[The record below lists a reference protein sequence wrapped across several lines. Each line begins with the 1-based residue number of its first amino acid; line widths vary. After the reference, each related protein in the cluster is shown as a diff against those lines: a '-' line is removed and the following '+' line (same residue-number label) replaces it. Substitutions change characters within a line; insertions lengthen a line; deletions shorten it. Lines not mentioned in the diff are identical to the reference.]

1 MQKYLPRIGDD
12 ILRFKLECSGAVLI
26 EGPKW
31 CGKTCLAEQQA
42 ASVIRMQDPDRAEAY
57 ALMLKTQ
64 HSKLLEGP
72 QPRLIDEWQDAPQL
86 WNGVRLHIDQHG
98 GFGHFILTGSATPRP
113 DKQDAPVRHTGT
125 GRIARLRMRPMTLW
139 ESKDSNG
146 TVSLKSI
153 FDGQDDINGSCDLTL
168 DKLAFLICRGGWPVA
183 VTAKNEKVQLQQ
195 AVEYVNAIVEE
206 DIHRV
211 DGVEKNPTRV
221 SMLLKS
227 LARNISTLATQQTL
241 MDDIHFNDSTV
252 TDKTLAQYLT
262 ALERIFA
269 IENVPAWGPSLRS
282 KTVIRTA
289 AKRQFADP
297 SIATAALRIKPT
309 ALIDDLKTCGFL
321 FESLVTR
328 DLRVYA
334 QPLDGDVYHYRD
346 KSGLE
351 TDLIIRLADGRW
363 GAVEVKLGVGQI
375 DEAATNLLKLK
386 EKIDEAKTGSPA
398 FLMVVSGTCP
408 YAMKRPDGILVVPIG
423 CLKP

>member
-1 MQKYLPRIGDD
+1 
-12 ILRFKLECSGAVLI
+12 
-26 EGPKW
+26 
-31 CGKTCLAEQQA
+31 
-42 ASVIRMQDPDRAEAY
+42 
-57 ALMLKTQ
+57 
-64 HSKLLEGP
+64 
-72 QPRLIDEWQDAPQL
+72 
-86 WNGVRLHIDQHG
+86 
-98 GFGHFILTGSATPRP
+98 
-113 DKQDAPVRHTGT
+113 
-125 GRIARLRMRPMTLW
+125 
-139 ESKDSNG
+139 
-146 TVSLKSI
+146 
-153 FDGQDDINGSCDLTL
+153 
-168 DKLAFLICRGGWPVA
+168 
-183 VTAKNEKVQLQQ
+183 
-195 AVEYVNAIVEE
+195 
-206 DIHRV
+206 
-211 DGVEKNPTRV
+211 
-221 SMLLKS
+221 
-227 LARNISTLATQQTL
+227 

-252 TDKTLAQYLT
+252 TDKTIAQYLT

-297 SIATAALRIKPT
+297 SIATAALRVKPT

-351 TDLIIRLADGRW
+351 ADLIIRLADGRW

-386 EKIDEAKTGSPA
+386 EKINETKTGSPA
-398 FLMVVSGTCP
+398 FLLVVSGTCP